1 MRGPPKF
8 GADYFRGPMADII
21 GRRLAFN
28 CTLFMV
34 GIFLIA
40 AGGSNNI
47 YTYGAMIALVGFGS
61 GGNVPVAAT
70 VYLEFVPSSGFYLLT
85 ILSAWWAVGAVIDAV
100 RSQPSS
106 RITSI

>member
-1 MRGPPKF
+1 
-8 GADYFRGPMADII
+8 MADII

-47 YTYGAMIALVGFGS
+47 YTYGAMIALVSFS
-61 GGNVPVAAT
+61 SRGNVPVAAT
-70 VYLEFVPSSGFYLLT
+70 LYLEFVPSSGFYLLT

-100 RSQPSS
+100 RSQSSS
-106 RITSI
+106 RSTSI

>member
-1 MRGPPKF
+1 
-8 GADYFRGPMADII
+8 MADII
-21 GRRLAFN
+21 APRLAFN

-47 YTYGAMIALVGFGS
+47 YTYGAMMALVGFGS

-100 RSQPSS
+100 RSHSSS